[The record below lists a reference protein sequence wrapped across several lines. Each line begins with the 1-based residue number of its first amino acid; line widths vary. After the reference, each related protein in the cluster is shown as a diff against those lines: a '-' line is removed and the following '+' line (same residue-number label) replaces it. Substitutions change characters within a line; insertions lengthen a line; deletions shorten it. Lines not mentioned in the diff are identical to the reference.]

1 MYFYVFLCIFMHFY
15 VFLCIFMY
23 FYVFLCIFMYFM
35 YFYVFLSGYVL
46 IIEGGIGEGEKSFT
60 FLDLRFCKLTKS

>member
-1 MYFYVFLCIFMHFY
+1 MYFYA
-15 VFLCIFMY
+15 FLCIFMY
-23 FYVFLCIFMYFM
+23 FYVFLFIFMYSYVFLCILM